1 MAFQSAGEAVECAVA
16 IQRAL
21 QEHRRAHGFAPQVRI
36 GVHAASATH
45 EGLDYR
51 GRGVNA
57 AARVGALADGDEIL
71 ASADTASLAGPRPVS
86 GPRSVTLKGFAEPVQ
101 VVSIKWA

>member
-1 MAFQSAGEAVECAVA
+1 
-16 IQRAL
+16 
-21 QEHRRAHGFAPQVRI
+21 VRI

-45 EGLDYR
+45 EGLDYW

-71 ASADTASLAGPRPVS
+71 ATAETADLAATRPVTA
-86 GPRSVTLKGFAEPVQ
+86 PRSVTLKGFANPVDI
-101 VVSIKWA
+101 VSVQWS

>member
-1 MAFQSAGEAVECAVA
+1 MRGRHSTGAA
-16 IQRAL
+16 RAPPS
-21 QEHRRAHGFAPQVRI
+21 QGFAPQVRI

-71 ASADTASLAGPRPVS
+71 ASAATASLAVTRPVS
-86 GPRSVTLKGFAEPVQ
+86 GPRSVTLKGFANPVD
-101 VVSIKWA
+101 VVSIQWS